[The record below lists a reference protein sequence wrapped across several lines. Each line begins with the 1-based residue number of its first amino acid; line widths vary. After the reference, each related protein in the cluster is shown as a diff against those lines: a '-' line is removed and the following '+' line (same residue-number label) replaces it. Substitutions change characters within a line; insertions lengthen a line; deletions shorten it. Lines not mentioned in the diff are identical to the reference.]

1 MADAQILAIAI
12 TVLVVLAGTTLNNS
26 RIGDVK
32 EVLRAEIKNAA
43 LQLDN
48 GLLVRFSAMENAISG
63 RRFSAM
69 EGRFNSVANS
79 MNSSA

>member
-32 EVLRAEIKNAA
+32 EVLRAEIKNASA
-43 LQLDN
+43 RWKT
-48 GLLVRFSAMENAISG
+48 LLVGGGSALWKGDSIPSQT
-63 RRFSAM
+63 R
-69 EGRFNSVANS
+69 
-79 MNSSA
+79 